1 MTVDDVVELEAV
13 EVMSETLQGRIYAI
27 GERRVCIP
35 TGYALAGS
43 TARRPG
49 DRGTLALP
57 RIVANRLAL
66 LDRR

>member
-1 MTVDDVVELEAV
+1 MAIDDVVELTAV

-35 TGYALAGS
+35 SGYALAGS

-49 DRGTLALP
+49 ERGTLALP
-57 RIVANRLAL
+57 RGVATRLAL
-66 LDRR
+66 LERR